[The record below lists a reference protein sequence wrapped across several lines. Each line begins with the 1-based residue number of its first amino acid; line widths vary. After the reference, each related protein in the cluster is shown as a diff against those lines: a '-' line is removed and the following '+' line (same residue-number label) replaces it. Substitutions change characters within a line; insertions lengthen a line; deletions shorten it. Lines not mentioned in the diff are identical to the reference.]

1 MIELDLMSFK
11 DKLKV
16 RTTDGKRYIFDP
28 LRKKWLVL
36 QPEELV
42 RQLVIQYLLT
52 EKGYLASHMAIER
65 MLKVNKLTKRCD
77 LLVFDRN
84 QQPFLLVE
92 CKAPHVKI
100 GQDVFHQIAWYNMP
114 LKVQYLLVT
123 NGITTYCCAMDY
135 EQEDYQFL
143 NEIPTLPD

>member
-1 MIELDLMSFK
+1 MIDLDFMSFK
-11 DKLKV
+11 DQLKV
-16 RTTDGKRYIFDP
+16 RNTEGKRFIFDP

-42 RQLVIQYLLT
+42 RQLVIQYLLK
-52 EKGYLASHMAIER
+52 EKNYRSSHMAVER

-77 LLVFDRN
+77 ILMYDLQ

-92 CKAPHVKI
+92 CKAPAVKI
-100 GQDVFHQIAWYNMP
+100 NQNVFRQIAWYNMP

-135 EQEDYQFL
+135 VQEDYRFL
-143 NEIPTLPD
+143 AEIPDFPD